1 MKTIKIISCIFLL
14 LLFVPTL
21 TVSADEVKNYLKD
34 TDKSLSQVLP
44 DDAKRLMEEND
55 VSLENPES
63 VDKLSVTYWL
73 ELIKDTVFQNIKN
86 PIKLMGEMLIVI
98 IMLTMIKSLIEDNGD
113 MDSIL
118 AVIATLISVG
128 ILYSSISSCIKIVTD
143 TITATSVFMYS
154 YVPVFSSI
162 LAAGGCASS
171 GISYYVAILSVC
183 EIIGFFMKNLLVPFM
198 SFTIAASVIEAINP
212 SVIGINISGSLKNV
226 SKWILGLISSIFIGV
241 ISVQGI
247 IGQASDSLGIRTIKF
262 AASSLIPVVGGA
274 ISDAYTTLS
283 GSMSY
288 IKSGVGVIGIIIII
302 FSVLT
307 PVVTVISLKAV
318 LSLTKGI
325 STFFGQQNISS
336 LLGGINSVLSIVLGI
351 IACFTLIFI
360 IATAVMMMLSMNVV

>member
-1 MKTIKIISCIFLL
+1 MKTIKVISCIFLL
-14 LLFVPTL
+14 ILFVPTI
-21 TVSADEVKNYLKD
+21 TAGADEVESYLRD

-73 ELIKDTVFQNIKN
+73 ELIKDTVLQNIKN

-98 IMLTMIKSLIEDNGD
+98 IVLTMIKSLIEGNGD

-118 AVIATLISVG
+118 AVIATLASVA
-128 ILYSSISSCIKIVTD
+128 ILYSSINNCIKIITD
-143 TITATSVFMYS
+143 TITASSVFMYS
-154 YVPVFSSI
+154 YVPVFSSV
-162 LAAGGCASS
+162 LAAGGSASS
-171 GISYYVAILSVC
+171 GVSYYVAILSVC
-183 EIIGFFMKNLLVPFM
+183 EIIGFFVKNLLVPFM
-198 SFTIAASVIEAINP
+198 SFTIAASVVEAINP
-212 SVIGINISGSLKNV
+212 SVMGINISGSLKNI

-241 ISVQGI
+241 ISIQGI
-247 IGQASDSLGIRTIKF
+247 IGQAADSLGVRTIKF

-274 ISDAYTTLS
+274 VSDAYSTLA

-288 IKSGVGVIGIIIII
+288 IKSGVGVIGIIVII

-307 PVVTVISLKAV
+307 PVITVVSLKFV
-318 LSLTKGI
+318 LSLTKAI
-325 STFFGQQNISS
+325 STFFGQQNISN
-336 LLGGINSVLSIVLGI
+336 LLSGINSVLSIVLGI